1 MHEWALADAVVS
13 MIEEKLGERNLS
25 ILKGVHVR
33 LGELQNIDRE
43 IFVTG
48 LKMMLRGKHCSLEV
62 FKIDMEEAGF
72 KCNYCGTEWKLNEY
86 PGIGEDEREAIHF
99 LPESAHAYM
108 KCPKCSSSDFTVSA
122 GRGVLI
128 ESIELNGQELTYSD

>member
-13 MIEEKLGERNLS
+13 TLEEKLGERNLS
-25 ILKGVHVR
+25 ILKGVHIR

-43 IFVTG
+43 IFVAG

-72 KCNYCGTEWKLNEY
+72 KCNYCGTGWKLNEY

-108 KCPKCSSSDFTVSA
+108 QCPKCGSSDFTVAA

-128 ESIELNGQELTYSD
+128 ESMELNGREPASGD